1 MFALLYKEMD
11 VWENNLF
18 FNERNVNRVL
28 QEDDGKYY
36 ILIDCIDNVNIDE
49 RIQVFQGSIMS
60 NLTSRDISVETT
72 KDELNNNSNHD
83 THAVTIYRKSRMF
96 PSESFD
102 NLSDVTIGSW
112 LRYKLFHINTDEF
125 DEFNEYAEFD
135 AYAEFELKSR
145 TVLVLPYGANT
156 NLAGFRY
163 IYDIDLLNALTS
175 GSDFVIARMNS
186 LIVYKGGELRIL
198 PYGFNWFAQQLYDRV
213 RMYFI
218 RFEMD
223 YETFRKKLLNYIQ
236 ELNHYVDNA
245 EPSQTNELRDQFIL
259 WYVPRGTNAYIF
271 DRDRSSAIH
280 HASKILTGDVYDL
293 NLRIAEYTGELDIDV
308 KPNKITINDPVYSV
322 YRYILRDTPY
332 VLYGW
337 LRPFKKLGIS
347 FYDFVNNAANADN
360 SGKKLTDIVRE
371 LFKGEDESN
380 NYEQNCLLLDEAYH
394 YMFRTGNKIG
404 YFPQYESNRELF
416 IPLERINIWRQN
428 RLFWNYSTNG

>member
-1 MFALLYKEMD
+1 MD

-18 FNERNVNRVL
+18 FNERNVNRAL
-28 QEDDGKYY
+28 REDDGKYY

-72 KDELNNNSNHD
+72 NNELNND
-83 THAVTIYRKSRMF
+83 THVLTIYRKSRMF

-102 NLSDVTIGSW
+102 NLSDVTIGSL
-112 LRYKLFHINTDEF
+112 LRYKLFHNNAD
-125 DEFNEYAEFD
+125 DEFNEYDEFNEAEF
-135 AYAEFELKSR
+135 AELKSR

-156 NLAGFRY
+156 DLAGFRY

-198 PYGFNWFAQQLYDRV
+198 PYGFNWFARQLYDRV

-245 EPSQTNELRDQFIL
+245 ETSQTDELRDQFIL
-259 WYVPRGTNAYIF
+259 WYVPRGDNAYIF
-271 DRDRSSAIH
+271 DHDRSSAIH

-347 FYDFVNNAANADN
+347 FYDFVNNAANSD
-360 SGKKLTDIVRE
+360 KKLTDIVRE
-371 LFKGEDESN
+371 VFKREDEFN
-380 NYEQNCLLLDEAYH
+380 NYEQNCLLIDEAYH
-394 YMFRTGNKIG
+394 YMFRTGNKIR

-416 IPLERINIWRQN
+416 IPLERINIWRQY
-428 RLFWNYSTNG
+428 RLF